1 MTSDIPSDAYLGVTK
16 SLNGRR
22 WRLKDCDDRAAL
34 AMAQRLGIPDIVGR
48 ILAVRGVGL
57 EEASQFLEPTLRD
70 LLPDPSGFLDMD
82 TACVR
87 VAKAIKNGEQVAVFG
102 DYDVDGATS
111 SALLIRYFRAIGV
124 DLRLYIPDRL
134 KEGYGP
140 NAPALLKLKESGVSV
155 VITVDCGTGA
165 FEALEAA
172 KKAGLDVIVLDH
184 HKADVRLPEAVAVV
198 NPNRLD
204 ETGAHGQLAAVGLV
218 FLFAVGLNRTLRDAG
233 YFQGKTEPNLLQWLD
248 IVALGTVC
256 DVVPLIGVNRAL
268 VAQGLK
274 IMARRANT
282 GITALADVAGVD
294 EAPGTYHAG
303 FVLGPRINAGGRV
316 GASDL
321 GARLLSTESQGEA
334 AEIAERLNILNKE
347 RQEIEARVL
356 EEALEGVE
364 RSGGEGSNAPFILA
378 AGKGWHPGVIGIV
391 ASRLKERY
399 NRPACVV
406 ALDGDVG
413 HGSARSIT
421 GIDLGQ
427 AVIAATQSG
436 LLVKGG
442 GHAMA
447 AGFTVEAQK
456 LDELERFLTERMA
469 DGLAEIGGAPS
480 LSLDGSLRVEAA
492 RMDLLEDLSRLEPFG
507 SGNAEPRFVFPNAK
521 LLRAVAV
528 GADQSHLQCTLGGEG
543 KGKLNAIAFRCMDTD
558 LGQTLIHHDGAP
570 FHITGRLRVN
580 TWQGVS
586 SPQLMIDDAAP
597 VW

>member
-1 MTSDIPSDAYLGVTK
+1 MVSSSSSDAYLGISK

-22 WRLKDCDDRAAL
+22 WRLKRCDDRVAMAL
-34 AMAQRLGIPDIVGR
+34 AQRLNIPEIVGR
-48 ILAVRGVGL
+48 ILSIRGVGL
-57 EEASQFLEPTLRD
+57 DEASQFLEPTLRD
-70 LLPDPSGFLDMD
+70 LLPDPSSFLDMD
-82 TACVR
+82 VACSR
-87 VAKAIKNGEQVAVFG
+87 VANAIKNGEKVAVFG

-111 SALLIRYFRAIGV
+111 SALLLRLFGALGA
-124 DLRLYIPDRL
+124 DLTLYIPDRI

-140 NAPALLKLKESGVSV
+140 NAPALLKLKEAGVSV
-155 VITVDCGTGA
+155 VITVDCGTSS
-165 FEALEAA
+165 FEPLEAA

-184 HKADVRLPEAVAVV
+184 HKADARLPAATAVV

-204 ETGAHGQLAAVGLV
+204 ETGLYGQLAAVGLV
-218 FLFAVGLNRTLRDAG
+218 FLFAVGLNRFLRKSGFYQD
-233 YFQGKTEPNLLQWLD
+233 KMEPNLLQWLD

-256 DVVPLIGVNRAL
+256 DVVPLVGVNRAL

-274 IMARRANT
+274 VMGCRSKI
-282 GITALADVAGVD
+282 GITALADISGVD
-294 EAPGTYHAG
+294 DVPGTYHAG
-303 FVLGPRINAGGRV
+303 FILGPRINAGGRV

-321 GARLLSTESQGEA
+321 GARLLSTENKVEA
-334 AEIAERLNILNKE
+334 EEISGRLNELNKE

-356 EEALEGVE
+356 EEALECAE
-364 RSGGEGSNAPFILA
+364 QSGGKVANSPFIMVV
-378 AGKGWHPGVIGIV
+378 GKGWHPGVIGIV

-406 ALDGDVG
+406 AVDGDVG
-413 HGSARSIT
+413 HGSARSIS
-421 GIDLGQ
+421 GIDLGA
-427 AVIAATQSG
+427 AVISATQSG

-447 AGFTVEAQK
+447 AGFTVKISK
-456 LDELERFLTERMA
+456 LDALEISLMERMA
-469 DGLAEIGGAPS
+469 DGLEGIGGAPS

-492 RMDLLEDLSRLEPFG
+492 QMRLLEDLAKLEPFG
-507 SGNAEPRFVFPNAK
+507 SGNEEPRFVFPNAK
-521 LLRAVAV
+521 ILRANPV
-528 GADQSHLQCTLGGEG
+528 GADQSHLRCKIGGDG
-543 KGKLNAIAFRCMDTD
+543 KGQLNAIAFRCMDTD
-558 LGQTLIHHDGAP
+558 LGQALVNHDGAP

>member
-1 MTSDIPSDAYLGVTK
+1 MTSSSFSDAYLGISK

-22 WRLKDCDDRAAL
+22 WRLKECDDRAAL
-34 AMAQRLGIPDIVGR
+34 ALAQRLEVPEIVGR
-48 ILAVRGVGL
+48 ILSIRGVGL
-57 EEASQFLEPTLRD
+57 DEAQQFLDPTLRD
-70 LLPDPSGFLDMD
+70 LLPDPSNFLDMD
-82 TACVR
+82 IACSR
-87 VAKAIKNGEQVAVFG
+87 VAGAIKNGEKVAVFG

-111 SALLIRYFRAIGV
+111 SALLIRLFRALGT
-124 DLRLYIPDRL
+124 DLTLYIPDRI

-140 NAPALLKLKESGVSV
+140 NTPALLKLKEAGVSV
-155 VITVDCGTGA
+155 VITVDCGTSS
-165 FEALEAA
+165 FEPLEAA

-184 HKADVRLPEAVAVV
+184 HKAEVRLPDASAVV

-204 ETGAHGQLAAVGLV
+204 ETGTYGQLAAVGLV
-218 FLFAVGLNRTLRDAG
+218 FLFAVGLNRLLRDSGFYQDKA
-233 YFQGKTEPNLLQWLD
+233 EPNLIQWLD

-256 DVVPLIGVNRAL
+256 DVVPLVGINRAL

-274 IMARRANT
+274 IMGRRANT

-303 FVLGPRINAGGRV
+303 FILGPRINAGGRV

-321 GARLLSTESQGEA
+321 GARLLSTENKVEA
-334 AEIAERLNILNKE
+334 EEISKRLNELNKE

-356 EEALEGVE
+356 EEALKNVE
-364 RSGGEGSNAPFILA
+364 QSGGEGANAPFILA
-378 AGKGWHPGVIGIV
+378 SGKGWHPGVIGIV

-406 ALDGDVG
+406 SLDGDVG
-413 HGSARSIT
+413 HGSARSIS
-421 GIDLGQ
+421 GIDLGS
-427 AVIAATQSG
+427 AIIAATQSG

-447 AGFTVEAQK
+447 AGFTVEASK
-456 LDELERFLTERMA
+456 LDALEIFLMERMA
-469 DGLAEIGGAPS
+469 EGLSGIGGAAS

-492 RMDLLEDLSRLEPFG
+492 QMSLLEDLAKLEPFG

-521 LLRAVAV
+521 ILRADPV
-528 GADQSHLQCTLGGEG
+528 GADQSHLRCTLGGDG
-543 KGKLNAIAFRCMDTD
+543 KGRLNAIAFRCMDTD
-558 LGQTLIHHDGAP
+558 LGQALVHHDGAP

-580 TWQGVS
+580 TWRGVS

>member
-1 MTSDIPSDAYLGVTK
+1 MTSSSSSDAYLGISK

-22 WRLKDCDDRAAL
+22 WRLKECDDRAAL
-34 AMAQRLGIPDIVGR
+34 ALAQRLDVPEIVGR
-48 ILAVRGVGL
+48 ILSIRGVGL
-57 EEASQFLEPTLRD
+57 DEAPQFLEPTLRD
-70 LLPDPSGFLDMD
+70 LLPDPSSFLDMD
-82 TACVR
+82 VACSR
-87 VAKAIKNGEQVAVFG
+87 VAGAIKNGEKVAVFG

-111 SALLIRYFRAIGV
+111 SALLLRLFRALGA
-124 DLRLYIPDRL
+124 DLTLYIPDRI

-140 NAPALLKLKESGVSV
+140 NTPALLKLKEAGVSV
-155 VITVDCGTGA
+155 VITVDCGTSS
-165 FEALEAA
+165 FEPLEAA

-184 HKADVRLPEAVAVV
+184 HKADVRLPDASAVV

-204 ETGAHGQLAAVGLV
+204 ETGAYGQLAAVGLV
-218 FLFAVGLNRTLRDAG
+218 FLFAVGLNRLLRESGFYQD
-233 YFQGKTEPNLLQWLD
+233 KTEPNLLQWLD

-274 IMARRANT
+274 IMGHRANT
-282 GITALADVAGVD
+282 GITALADIAGVD

-303 FVLGPRINAGGRV
+303 FILGPRINAGGRV

-321 GARLLSTESQGEA
+321 GARLLSTENKVEA
-334 AEIAERLNILNKE
+334 DEISKRLNELNKE

-364 RSGGEGSNAPFILA
+364 QSGGEGANAPFILA

-413 HGSARSIT
+413 HGSARSIS
-421 GIDLGQ
+421 GIDLGA

-447 AGFTVEAQK
+447 AGFTVEASK
-456 LDELERFLTERMA
+456 LDALEKFLMERMA
-469 DGLAEIGGAPS
+469 EGLTGIGGAPS

-492 RMDLLEDLSRLEPFG
+492 QMSLLEDLAKLEPFG

-521 LLRAVAV
+521 ILRADPV
-528 GADQSHLQCTLGGEG
+528 GADQSHLRCTLGGDG
-543 KGKLNAIAFRCMDTD
+543 KGRLNGIAFRCMDTD
-558 LGQTLIHHDGAP
+558 LGQALVHHDGAP